1 MFPCDPG
8 DDELWRLVSDRVSAD
23 NERFVFGVVT
33 TSIYCLPTCPARRP
47 LRRNVRFFPNP
58 AAAEIAGFR
67 ACLRCRPRQRA
78 GMDDDRLSRV
88 LTAVRA
94 LHAAGGPL
102 PVDELARAV
111 GWSPRQMHRRFVGAL
126 AVTPRAYGEALRLK
140 AAKRALRT
148 TPSVAD
154 AVFAAGYGS
163 VRGFYE
169 QTGLRLGVEPHR
181 YAAGGAGE
189 QLLWSAANSPIGA
202 VLVVV
207 SRRGVVAARIGG
219 GDRALLAEV
228 AAELPRALLV
238 RDDDALRPVMA
249 VVLRLAAG
257 SAVARSLP
265 LDVRGTAFQAA
276 VWAALRTV
284 PPGHTGSYAEV
295 ATLLER
301 PAAVRAV
308 ARACAANPAA
318 LVVPCHRVIRGDG
331 GLGGFRW
338 GLRVKAA
345 LLAAEET
352 TASAL
357 ASA

>member
-1 MFPCDPG
+1 
-8 DDELWRLVSDRVSAD
+8 
-23 NERFVFGVVT
+23 
-33 TSIYCLPTCPARRP
+33 
-47 LRRNVRFFPNP
+47 
-58 AAAEIAGFR
+58 
-67 ACLRCRPRQRA
+67 
-78 GMDDDRLSRV
+78 MDDDGLSRV

-102 PVDELARAV
+102 PVDELARGA
-111 GWSPRQMHRRFVGAL
+111 GWSPRQMHRRFIDAL

-140 AAKRALRT
+140 AAKTALRAA
-148 TPSVAD
+148 PSVAD
-154 AVFAAGYGS
+154 AAFAAGYGS

-169 QTGLRLGVEPHR
+169 QAGLRLGIEPRR

-189 QLLWSAANSPIGA
+189 QLLWSTADSPIGV

-219 GDRALLAEV
+219 DDRALLAEV
-228 AAELPRALLV
+228 TAELPGALLA

-249 VVLRLAAG
+249 VMTRLAAG
-257 SAVARSLP
+257 SAVAASLP
-265 LDVRGTAFQAA
+265 LDVRGTAFQTA
-276 VWAALRTV
+276 VWAALRTI
-284 PPGHTGSYAEV
+284 PTGQTRSYADV
-295 ATLLER
+295 AAMLER

-345 LLAAEET
+345 LLAAEES